1 MSHKNFFNRYL
12 KVFIFRSTK
21 PVYRFLLALIVCFS
35 ASLQA
40 ETLQQLI
47 YIAIQNHPEIQVSA
61 SLKEAS
67 QADIRSA
74 RWQYYPTPF
83 ISAEAVS
90 TSSDDQSF
98 LGDDEVSRI
107 GIIQPLWTSG
117 FLTSNLQEAKASFS
131 LSEAEFQ
138 QTEQSL
144 ALSVLSAYTDWYSAN
159 LRVQAWSDSVS
170 VHENLSDQV
179 RRRTS
184 GGASSES
191 DSALANARLAVTE
204 AGLYAVLAEEQAT
217 LAVLSEFTGQ
227 AHASVG
233 LALNKAQPLD
243 IERSASRLVEQAK
256 LTNPIVLG
264 AQAEV
269 DLADAE
275 VRRIRAEQG
284 PEINLR
290 LERQHGNLGLADSDI
305 SNRVFIEFSTRFGAG
320 LSSIS
325 NVSAASSRRDAA
337 RANVA
342 SQERSLDS
350 SITSDLVLK
359 ASTEQQ
365 LVALSQSRQATL
377 EVYDSFERQF
387 LAGTRS
393 WLDLLN
399 SAREIMQLDLQIA
412 DAEAALVLL
421 SWRLSILSE
430 GLGPTLERL

>member
-1 MSHKNFFNRYL
+1 MGSEM
-12 KVFIFRSTK
+12 
-21 PVYRFLLALIVCFS
+21 C
-35 ASLQA
+35 
-40 ETLQQLI
+40 
-47 YIAIQNHPEIQVSA
+47 
-61 SLKEAS
+61 
-67 QADIRSA
+67 IR
-74 RWQYYPTPF
+74 
-83 ISAEAVS
+83 
-90 TSSDDQSF
+90 
-98 LGDDEVSRI
+98 
-107 GIIQPLWTSG
+107 
-117 FLTSNLQEAKASFS
+117 
-131 LSEAEFQ
+131 
-138 QTEQSL
+138 
-144 ALSVLSAYTDWYSAN
+144 
-159 LRVQAWSDSVS
+159 DS
-170 VHENLSDQV
+170 
-179 RRRTS
+179 
-184 GGASSES
+184 
-191 DSALANARLAVTE
+191 
-204 AGLYAVLAEEQAT
+204 
-217 LAVLSEFTGQ
+217 
-227 AHASVG
+227 
-233 LALNKAQPLD
+233 
-243 IERSASRLVEQAK
+243 
-256 LTNPIVLG
+256 
-264 AQAEV
+264 
-269 DLADAE
+269 
-275 VRRIRAEQG
+275 IRAEQG